1 MAELFAVG
9 QRRLG
14 VADLQEIELL
24 RNLDTS
30 DFELLAKE
38 AVPLKVAPGQIVFH
52 EGEPAEAFYLI
63 LDGTFVAFRDA
74 VGQPVHLIAR
84 LCRGDFF
91 GELGLLTGGR
101 YVASVRASESGELLR
116 IASEPLF
123 AILHRHPD
131 LHERLQATSS
141 ARYSHLVAT
150 ALELGRRREVRIKCS
165 ERVGLR
171 LEDGRVVP
179 ALLENLSLGGAC
191 IGGVP
196 GSWHHDTDIRFG
208 LQLLGHELEL
218 AGRVTWHM
226 GDKAGV
232 AFTPLDEH
240 HDARI
245 QMVIRILLHSRPER
259 AP

>member
-9 QRRLG
+9 RRRLEA
-14 VADLQEIELL
+14 ADLRELELL
-24 RNLDTS
+24 EELDAE
-30 DFELLAKE
+30 DLELLAKE
-38 AVPLKVAPGQIVFH
+38 AVPLKVAPGQVIFH

-63 LDGTFVAFRDA
+63 LAGSFVAFRDA

-84 LCRGDFF
+84 LYAGDFF

-101 YVASVRASESGELLR
+101 YVASVRAAEPGELLR
-116 IASEPLF
+116 IAAEPLF
-123 AILHRHPD
+123 AILHRHPN
-131 LHERLQATSS
+131 LYERLQATSS

-165 ERVGLR
+165 EPIGLR
-171 LEDGRVVP
+171 LEDGKIVP

-191 IGGVP
+191 LDGVP
-196 GSWHHDTDIRFG
+196 SGWHHDTDVRFG
-208 LQLLGHELEL
+208 VLLRGQELEL

-226 GDKAGV
+226 GNKAGV
-232 AFTPLDEH
+232 AFTPLDEQ
-240 HDARI
+240 HDSRI

-259 AP
+259 PS